1 MKKELT
7 PPDSYES
14 GKKELEEIR
23 RKLETNQFD
32 MDELEQLI
40 DRGRYLI
47 EYLTDKL
54 KNIDRKLEDN
64 FNK

>member
-1 MKKELT
+1 MNNKT
-7 PPDSYES
+7 HPPESYES
-14 GKKELEEIR
+14 GKAELDRIR
-23 RKLETNQFD
+23 KRIENNEFD

-40 DRGRYLI
+40 DRGKFLI